1 MIMSTYLD
9 FIKKHLLGSAET
21 QKLVAE
27 QLAEQISRAAE
38 TCIASIR
45 KGGKIMFCGNGGS
58 AADSQHLA
66 TEMVV
71 RLSADLDRGALPALA
86 LTTDTSI
93 LTACGNDYGFDHI
106 FARQVE
112 AVGKPEDILI
122 AISTSGNSPNILK
135 AVESAKIKGI
145 AIIGFLGKDGGRMK
159 NLIDIPIIVPSA
171 DVQHIQESHIA
182 IGHILIGIIEAEL
195 AKK

>member
-1 MIMSTYLD
+1 MSTYLD

-27 QLAEQISRAAE
+27 QLADQISRAAE
-38 TCIASIR
+38 TCVQAIR
-45 KGGKIMFCGNGGS
+45 QGGKIMFCGNGGS

-71 RLSADLDRGALPALA
+71 RLSADLDRGAFPALA

-93 LTACGNDYGFDHI
+93 LTACGNDYGFDQI
-106 FARQVE
+106 FARQIE
-112 AVGKPEDILI
+112 ALGKPADILI
-122 AISTSGNSPNILK
+122 AISTSGNSPNVLK
-135 AVESAKIKGI
+135 AIESAKAKGI
-145 AIIGFLGKDGGRMK
+145 AIIGFLGKDGGRMR
-159 NLIDIPIIVPSA
+159 NLVDIPLVVPSA

-182 IGHILIGIIEAEL
+182 IGHILIGIIETEL
-195 AKK
+195 SKR

>member
-1 MIMSTYLD
+1 MSTYPD

-27 QLAEQISRAAE
+27 QLAEQISRSAE
-38 TCIASIR
+38 ICVTAIR

-71 RLSADLDRGALPALA
+71 RLSAELDRGAFPALA

-106 FARQVE
+106 FARQVD
-112 AVGKPEDILI
+112 ALGKSEDVLI
-122 AISTSGNSPNILK
+122 AISTSGNSLNIIK
-135 AVESAKIKGI
+135 TVESAKKKGI
-145 AIIGFLGKDGGRMK
+145 TVIGFLGKDGGRMK
-159 NLIDIPIIVPSA
+159 NLVDIPLIVPSA

-182 IGHILIGIIEAEL
+182 IGHILIGIIEMEL
-195 AKK
+195 AKR

>member
-1 MIMSTYLD
+1 MSTYLD

-21 QKLVAE
+21 KKLVAE
-27 QLAEQISRAAE
+27 QLAEQISLAAE
-38 TCIASIR
+38 TCVIAIR
-45 KGGKIMFCGNGGS
+45 NGGKIMLYGNGGS

-71 RLSADLDRGALPALA
+71 RLSAELDRGALPALA

-93 LTACGNDYGFDHI
+93 LTACGNDYGFDYI

-112 AVGKPEDILI
+112 ALGKPEDILI
-122 AISTSGNSPNILK
+122 AISTSGNSPNIIK
-135 AVESAKIKGI
+135 AVESAKKKGI
-145 AIIGFLGKDGGRMK
+145 TVIGFLGKDGGRMK
-159 NLIDIPIIVPSA
+159 NLVNIPLIVPSA

-182 IGHILIGIIEAEL
+182 IGHVLIGIIEQEL

>member
-1 MIMSTYLD
+1 MSNYQEY
-9 FIKKHLLGSAET
+9 IKNHLLGSAET
-21 QKLVAE
+21 QKSVAE
-27 QLAEQISRAAE
+27 KLTAQIAKAADL
-38 TCIASIR
+38 CISAIR
-45 KGGKIMFCGNGGS
+45 NGGKIMFCGNGGS

-71 RLSADLDRGALPALA
+71 RLSAELDRGALPALA

-106 FARQVE
+106 FSRQVE
-112 AVGKPEDILI
+112 ALGKPEDVLI

-135 AVESAKIKGI
+135 AVESAKKKVIT
-145 AIIGFLGKDGGRMK
+145 IIGFLGKDGGRMK
-159 NLIDIPIIVPSA
+159 NQVDIPLIVPSA

-182 IGHILIGIIEAEL
+182 IGHILIGIIETEL

>member
-1 MIMSTYLD
+1 MSNYQE

-21 QKLVAE
+21 QKSVAE
-27 QLAEQISRAAE
+27 KLTPQIAKAADL
-38 TCIASIR
+38 CIGAIQN
-45 KGGKIMFCGNGGS
+45 GGKIMFCGNGGS

-71 RLSADLDRGALPALA
+71 RLSAELDRGALPALA

-106 FARQVE
+106 FARQVD
-112 AVGKPEDILI
+112 ALGKSEDVLI
-122 AISTSGNSPNILK
+122 AISTSGNSLNIIK
-135 AVESAKIKGI
+135 AVESARKRGI
-145 AIIGFLGKDGGRMK
+145 TVIGFLGKDGGRMT
-159 NLIDIPIIVPSA
+159 NLVEIPLVVPST

-182 IGHILIGIIEAEL
+182 IGHVLIGIIEQEL